1 MDIDS
6 ILGIFLLILVFSLT
20 FGVVSAE
27 EVTIE
32 ENQELLSASSQ
43 ENSITLAESNIPT
56 ADDYSA
62 DVGVEVTKVSES
74 GNSTRW
80 LIFAYNNGT
89 DLAVNAWVT
98 LKISDN
104 LRYYDSYAFSGEF
117 DSEYGIWYIGD
128 LDSSDSTGLFI
139 NVMPIASG
147 QQYYYI
153 GAEIMSETYDPN
165 LSNNNVLIEWGSRNG
180 TGNDTKN
187 QSADDS
193 SSKAMETQILPAT
206 GNPIAVAL
214 FAVLT
219 LIGIG
224 GKKKRL

>member
-20 FGVVSAE
+20 LGVVSAE

-180 TGNDTKN
+180 TGNDTK
-187 QSADDS
+187 S
-193 SSKAMETQILPAT
+193 L
-206 GNPIAVAL
+206 
-214 FAVLT
+214 
-219 LIGIG
+219 
-224 GKKKRL
+224 